1 MIVSDARALLWLAI
15 RDNYDRVYAGFSAA
29 YSCLLTLLT
38 LRMPIYTVI

>member
-29 YSCLLTLLT
+29 YSCLLTL
-38 LRMPIYTVI
+38 RMDFKPIYTVI